1 MDSDSR
7 VKRSVRTAMRL
18 CSWVP
23 AFAGMTLML
32 ATPARAIEIP
42 WPTDAQP
49 VTRIV
54 IKHTPLTA
62 RLALG
67 FDKALILNGAPA
79 EKANLKAFPF
89 IGKRTVRNPLI
100 PGGEATFRGNIYDV
114 AGAGLAATGV
124 PTIWVDKPIAEDAD
138 GILSL
143 LSLKADSIALVRQ
156 GGAGGHVYTLDRP
169 GHGDALVKARAGGEE
184 IRVGLDLRS
193 PDKVMNA
200 RAAAALEA
208 AGVVKRSGKVGLWSP
223 FPGVALPFERLTP
236 VPNAR
241 LLGLPLVRPAAR
253 ISEARAKTLDAAAKA
268 GTSTVADDDDTIT
281 VIGTRKRKG
290 PDPWLL
296 IGRDVLDQCSRIE
309 FDRPGKRWLLT
320 CSF

>member
-1 MDSDSR
+1 MKSIIAA
-7 VKRSVRTAMRL
+7 VAGTILLLNA
-18 CSWVP
+18 
-23 AFAGMTLML
+23 AATFAR
-32 ATPARAIEIP
+32 PSPSIQIP
-42 WPTDAQP
+42 WPVDAQP
-49 VTRIV
+49 ITRIV
-54 IKHTPLTA
+54 IKNTSLTA

-67 FDKALILNGAPA
+67 FDKALLLNAAPA
-79 EKANLKAFPF
+79 ERANLKAFPF

-114 AGAGLAATGV
+114 AAAGLGATGV
-124 PTIWVDKPIAEDAD
+124 PTVWVDKAITADAD
-138 GILSL
+138 GIVSL
-143 LSLKADSIALVRQ
+143 LALNADNIVLARP
-156 GGAGGHVYTLDRP
+156 ATTPGHVYTLDRP

-193 PDKVMNA
+193 PDTLMNA

-223 FPGVALPFERLTP
+223 FPAVALPFERLTP
-236 VPNAR
+236 VADAR

-253 ISEARAKTLDAAAKA
+253 ISEARAKVLDAAAKA
-268 GTSTVADDDDTIT
+268 GTSTAEDDADTIT
-281 VIGTRKRKG
+281 VTAAKKGKG
-290 PDPWLL
+290 PEPWLL